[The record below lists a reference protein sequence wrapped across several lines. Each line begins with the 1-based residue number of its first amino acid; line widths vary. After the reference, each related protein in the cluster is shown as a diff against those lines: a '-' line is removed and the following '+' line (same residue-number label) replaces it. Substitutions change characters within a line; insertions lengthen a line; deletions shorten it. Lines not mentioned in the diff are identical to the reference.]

1 MSDNKR
7 KKLHSPIRN
16 LLYKIGRNRF
26 FYAGVAAVAT
36 ASFVV
41 GIYINKNA
49 GKRQYLPSS
58 TKNSTTV
65 VETLRDFEVYFIDV
79 GQGDATLIK
88 FPDGKNMLVDGGR
101 NDKETEEK
109 LDEYLT
115 ENGKKLT
122 IDYCVATHSDA
133 DHVGS
138 LDYVYKNYKVLNSF
152 RPYIRANTDKFSGGF
167 NVGRKLKDDPADAY
181 TDYLTAVY
189 NENSYW
195 EFFDDE
201 SDFTNTALC
210 GDDECEYSVEFL
222 LPYAKDH
229 EDYKDERKFVDAN
242 DFSAVIKITCFGE
255 SVLLTGDIDNE
266 KESEIVEAYKSD
278 ILKLSCGTLKVAH
291 HGSETSTSAAFIDVV
306 KPDRAI
312 ISCGLNNEYGHPSK
326 GALQNLAGITIY
338 RTDLQGTIKLSFT
351 HGNDDSQIS
360 VDTNKNDE
368 YLLDTPAGYEPYIEI
383 IKNNKRK

>member
-210 GDDECEYSVEFL
+210 GDDEWEYSVEFL
-222 LPYAKDH
+222 LPYVKDH
-229 EDYKDERKFVDAN
+229 EDYKDERKFADAN

-291 HGSETSTSAAFIDVV
+291 QGSETSTSAAFIDVV

>member
-210 GDDECEYSVEFL
+210 GDDEWEYSVEFL

-229 EDYKDERKFVDAN
+229 EDYKDERKFADAN

-291 HGSETSTSAAFIDVV
+291 HGSETSTSVAFIDVV

>member
-16 LLYKIGRNRF
+16 LFYKIGRNRF

-41 GIYINKNA
+41 GIYINKNS
-49 GKRQYLPSS
+49 GKRQYAPSS
-58 TKNSTTV
+58 TKNSTAV
-65 VETLRDFEVYFIDV
+65 VETLGDFEVYFIDV
-79 GQGDATLIK
+79 GQGDATFIK
-88 FPDGKNMLVDGGR
+88 FPDGKNMLVDGGG
-101 NDKETEEK
+101 NGKATEEK

-115 ENGKKLT
+115 EKGKKLT

-152 RPYIRANTDKFSGGF
+152 RPYIRANTDKLSGGF
-167 NVGRKLKDDPADAY
+167 NVGRKFEDDTADAY

-189 NENSYW
+189 NEKSYW
-195 EFFDDE
+195 EFFDDG
-201 SDFTNTALC
+201 SDFTNTVNYGC
-210 GDDECEYSVEFL
+210 DEYKYSVEFL
-222 LPYAKDH
+222 LPYAEDH
-229 EDYKDERKFVDAN
+229 EDYKDERKFADAN

-266 KESEIVEAYKSD
+266 KESEIVESYKSD

-291 HGSETSTSAAFIDVV
+291 HGSETSTSAAFIDAV
-306 KPDRAI
+306 KPGRAI
-312 ISCGLNNEYGHPSK
+312 ISCGVDNKYGHPSS
-326 GALQNLAGITIY
+326 GVIERLAGDNVIVY
-338 RTDLQGTIKLSFT
+338 RTDLQGTVKLSV
-351 HGNDDSQIS
+351 SS
-360 VDTNKNDE
+360 
-368 YLLDTPAGYEPYIEI
+368 AGKIQVLPRIVSYSYIDI
-383 IKNNKRK
+383 IKSNKRK

>member
-167 NVGRKLKDDPADAY
+167 NIGRKLKDDPADAY

-201 SDFTNTALC
+201 SDFTNIFKL
-210 GDDECEYSVEFL
+210 GEDEYEYSVDFV
-222 LPYAKDH
+222 LPYAKEQ
-229 EDYKDERKFVDAN
+229 EDYKDEKKFVDAN
-242 DFSAVIKITCFGE
+242 DFSAVIKITCYGE
-255 SVLLTGDIDNE
+255 SVLLTGDIDEN
-266 KESEIVEAYKSD
+266 KESEIIKAYTND

-291 HGSETSTSAAFIDVV
+291 HGSNSSTSGAFIHDVA
-306 KPDRAI
+306 PERAI
-312 ISCGLNNEYGHPSK
+312 ISCGLNNEYGHPAQGVIERLTAK
-326 GALQNLAGITIY
+326 NVMIF
-338 RTDLQGTIKLSFT
+338 RTDEQGTIKLSV
-351 HGNDDSQIS
+351 SS
-360 VDTNKNDE
+360 DE
-368 YLLDTPAGYEPYIEI
+368 KVEVLPSIVSYSYIEI
-383 IKNNKRK
+383 IKKR

>member
-138 LDYVYKNYKVLNSF
+138 LDYVYRNYKVLNSF

-210 GDDECEYSVEFL
+210 GDDEWEYSVEFL
-222 LPYAKDH
+222 LPYAKKH
-229 EDYKDERKFVDAN
+229 EDYKDEKKFVDAN

-291 HGSETSTSAAFIDVV
+291 HGSETSTSVAFIDVV

-368 YLLDTPAGYEPYIEI
+368 YLLDTPAGYEPYIDI
-383 IKNNKRK
+383 IKSNKRK

>member
-1 MSDNKR
+1 M
-7 KKLHSPIRN
+7 
-16 LLYKIGRNRF
+16 
-26 FYAGVAAVAT
+26 
-36 ASFVV
+36 
-41 GIYINKNA
+41 
-49 GKRQYLPSS
+49 
-58 TKNSTTV
+58 
-65 VETLRDFEVYFIDV
+65 YFIDV

-210 GDDECEYSVEFL
+210 GDDEWEYSVEFL
-222 LPYAKDH
+222 LPYAKKH
-229 EDYKDERKFVDAN
+229 EDYKDEKKFVDAN

-326 GALQNLAGITIY
+326 GALQNLARITIY

>member
-210 GDDECEYSVEFL
+210 GDDEWEYSVEFL
-222 LPYAKDH
+222 LPYAKKH
-229 EDYKDERKFVDAN
+229 EDYKDEKKFVDAN

-255 SVLLTGDIDNE
+255 SVVLTGDIDNE

-291 HGSETSTSAAFIDVV
+291 HGSETSTSVAFIDVV

-326 GALQNLAGITIY
+326 GALQNLARITIY

>member
-181 TDYLTAVY
+181 TDYLTSVY

-210 GDDECEYSVEFL
+210 GDDEWEYSVEFL
-222 LPYAKDH
+222 LPYAKKH
-229 EDYKDERKFVDAN
+229 EDYKDEKKFVDAN

-255 SVLLTGDIDNE
+255 SVVLTGDIDNE

-291 HGSETSTSAAFIDVV
+291 HGSETSTSVAFIDVV

-326 GALQNLAGITIY
+326 GALQNLARITIY

>member
-138 LDYVYKNYKVLNSF
+138 LDYVYRNYKVLNSF

-210 GDDECEYSVEFL
+210 GDDEWEYSVEFL
-222 LPYAKDH
+222 LPYAKKH
-229 EDYKDERKFVDAN
+229 EDYKDEKKFVDAN

-291 HGSETSTSAAFIDVV
+291 HGSETSTSVAFIDVV

>member
-1 MSDNKR
+1 MSDNNR

-138 LDYVYKNYKVLNSF
+138 LDYVYKN
-152 RPYIRANTDKFSGGF
+152 
-167 NVGRKLKDDPADAY
+167 
-181 TDYLTAVY
+181 
-189 NENSYW
+189 
-195 EFFDDE
+195 
-201 SDFTNTALC
+201 
-210 GDDECEYSVEFL
+210 
-222 LPYAKDH
+222 
-229 EDYKDERKFVDAN
+229 
-242 DFSAVIKITCFGE
+242 
-255 SVLLTGDIDNE
+255 
-266 KESEIVEAYKSD
+266 
-278 ILKLSCGTLKVAH
+278 
-291 HGSETSTSAAFIDVV
+291 
-306 KPDRAI
+306 
-312 ISCGLNNEYGHPSK
+312 
-326 GALQNLAGITIY
+326 
-338 RTDLQGTIKLSFT
+338 
-351 HGNDDSQIS
+351 
-360 VDTNKNDE
+360 
-368 YLLDTPAGYEPYIEI
+368 
-383 IKNNKRK
+383 

>member
-49 GKRQYLPSS
+49 GKRQFLPSS

-210 GDDECEYSVEFL
+210 GDDEWEYSVEFL
-222 LPYAKDH
+222 LPYAKKH
-229 EDYKDERKFVDAN
+229 EDYKDEKKFVDAN

-291 HGSETSTSAAFIDVV
+291 HGSETSTSVAFIDVV

-383 IKNNKRK
+383 IKYNKRK

>member
-138 LDYVYKNYKVLNSF
+138 LDYVYRNYKVLNSF

-195 EFFDDE
+195 EFFDDG

-210 GDDECEYSVEFL
+210 GDEWEYSVEFL
-222 LPYAKDH
+222 LPYAEDH
-229 EDYKDERKFVDAN
+229 EDYKDERKFADAN

-291 HGSETSTSAAFIDVV
+291 HGSETSTSAAFIDAV

-312 ISCGLNNEYGHPSK
+312 ISCGVDNKYGHPSS
-326 GALQNLAGITIY
+326 GVIERLAGDNVMVY
-338 RTDLQGTIKLSFT
+338 RTDLQGTVKLSV
-351 HGNDDSQIS
+351 SS
-360 VDTNKNDE
+360 DE
-368 YLLDTPAGYEPYIEI
+368 KILILPSIVSYSYIDI
-383 IKNNKRK
+383 IKSNKRK

>member
-138 LDYVYKNYKVLNSF
+138 LDYVYRNYKVLNSF

-210 GDDECEYSVEFL
+210 GDDEWEYSVEFL
-222 LPYAKDH
+222 LPYAKKH
-229 EDYKDERKFVDAN
+229 EDYKDEKKFVDAN
-242 DFSAVIKITCFGE
+242 EFSAVIKITCFGE

-312 ISCGLNNEYGHPSK
+312 ISCGLNN
-326 GALQNLAGITIY
+326 
-338 RTDLQGTIKLSFT
+338 DLSNRFT
-351 HGNDDSQIS
+351 RDD
-360 VDTNKNDE
+360 
-368 YLLDTPAGYEPYIEI
+368 
-383 IKNNKRK
+383 